1 MSADP
6 AIQGGGEGASAP
18 LRVTMLGL
26 RGVPNVQGGV
36 ESHVENLALRLA
48 ELGCEVEVIVR
59 SAYVDAASPRTWHG
73 IRLTRLWSPR
83 RSGIET
89 FLHSLLGV
97 LRAGVSRPD
106 ILHIHGIGPALFT
119 PLARLLGLR
128 VVVTHHS
135 PNYEHEKWG
144 AGART
149 LLRLGEQVAMRWAH
163 GRITVSTFLAEAM
176 RRRYGVAIEVIPNG
190 IATPRI
196 LSSTGTLTAYG
207 LSPGRYVLSVA
218 RIDPVKRQLDLIAAL
233 TRQAQPAAPVLVS
246 AEGGG
251 DDGFEPAGGEPW
263 RLALVGGADHGTE
276 YARAVAEAAAASAEV
291 VMLGYQSGDA
301 LAELFSHAGAFAM
314 VSSHEA
320 QPIAV
325 LEAMSYGCPLILSD
339 IPAHHEIA
347 PPGTIFVT
355 PGDVAGLSARVAAIA
370 SGHDT
375 ETVTAADRARVAE
388 RHDWRAIA
396 RRTLQVYRTV
406 HRPRSV

>member
-1 MSADP
+1 MSGGP
-6 AIQGGGEGASAP
+6 AIQRGGEGSSAP
-18 LRVTMLGL
+18 LRVMMLGL

-36 ESHVENLALRLA
+36 ESHVENLARRLV
-48 ELGCEVEVIVR
+48 ELGCEVEVVVR
-59 SAYVDAASPRTWHG
+59 SAYVDAAAPRTWRG
-73 IRLTRLWSPR
+73 IHLTRLWSPR
-83 RSGIET
+83 RSGVET

-97 LRAGVSRPD
+97 LRAGVRRPD

-119 PLARLLGLR
+119 PLARVLGLR

-144 AGART
+144 VGVRR

-190 IATPRI
+190 IAAPRI
-196 LSSTGTLTAYG
+196 LSSTDTLTAFG
-207 LSPGRYVLSVA
+207 LRSGRYVLSVA

-233 TRQAQPAAPVLVS
+233 AQLPRPAVPDLVS
-246 AEGGG
+246 AE
-251 DDGFEPAGGEPW
+251 DGLDERGEAAGGEPW
-263 RLALVGGADHGTE
+263 QLALVGGADHGTE
-276 YARAVAEAAAASAEV
+276 YARTVAVAAEAASHV

-347 PPGTIFVT
+347 PAGTIFVA
-355 PGDVAGLSARVAAIA
+355 PGDVAGLSARIAAIA

-375 ETVTAADRARVAE
+375 ETVTAADRARVVD
-388 RHDWRAIA
+388 RHDWREIA

-406 HRPRSV
+406 HRPDSV